1 MCQKN
6 EGTNVIKD
14 FFCEHFVT
22 FKKLILTQ
30 K

>member
-14 FFCEHFVT
+14 LFCEHFVT
-22 FKKLILTQ
+22 FKKLIIA
-30 K
+30 